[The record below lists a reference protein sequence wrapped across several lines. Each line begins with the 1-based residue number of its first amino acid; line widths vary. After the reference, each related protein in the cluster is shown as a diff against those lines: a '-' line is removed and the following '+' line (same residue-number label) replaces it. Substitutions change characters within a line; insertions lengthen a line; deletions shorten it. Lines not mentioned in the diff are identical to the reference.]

1 MLLRLLTMKLILLQP
16 KNLVLRRSRLLL
28 NSMLTLRP
36 MLKSHRV
43 TRLHTQPVLRN
54 QRKTI
59 LNTNQLKFTQ
69 HQPKSTIKRHMKNPR
84 QTSRLNPSKLRLNQ
98 TITHT
103 STRTSIKQMFIAS
116 TRLLLMLVM
125 NSIFHLRLQKRN
137 WILTT
142 KNQPSTQK

>member
-1 MLLRLLTMKLILLQP
+1 MKFILLQP

-43 TRLHTQPVLRN
+43 TRLRTRPVLRN

-59 LNTNQLKFTQ
+59 LNTNQLKFT
-69 HQPKSTIKRHMKNPR
+69 QPKSTIKRHMKNPR